1 MINKTH
7 TRNMVESYENSFGTE
22 ALLKICISNIHKIL
36 VEKGVI
42 TEQKLVDRIRM
53 EITSDIAK
61 IAKP

>member
-1 MINKTH
+1 
-7 TRNMVESYENSFGTE
+7 MVESYENSFGTE